1 MTMATRNL
9 TLRLALLVAAGILV
23 AGAVALVRFPVAP
36 SAAEWMAVTAAA
48 TAALLGFTISAIYI
62 RLFRRSPAISVFFVT
77 WYLLLLV
84 LDAVKIAQL
93 ILPVV
98 GWPQF
103 APLVSRVSLFGHILG
118 VMALFGGGLYA
129 GGVRMQRHGTAMG
142 VATLIAVGMS
152 WMIPVDTAV
161 LPPNLVYPAGLR
173 SSLDATLLLLVVVSV
188 INYLQA
194 VITRQEWRRLVG
206 VVAVAMIASGREML
220 FYLTSP
226 VAVVVAAALLIA
238 GAILFA
244 AQNYRDLLLN

>member
-1 MTMATRNL
+1 
-9 TLRLALLVAAGILV
+9 
-23 AGAVALVRFPVAP
+23 
-36 SAAEWMAVTAAA
+36 
-48 TAALLGFTISAIYI
+48 
-62 RLFRRSPAISVFFVT
+62 
-77 WYLLLLV
+77 
-84 LDAVKIAQL
+84 
-93 ILPVV
+93 
-98 GWPQF
+98 
-103 APLVSRVSLFGHILG
+103 
-118 VMALFGGGLYA
+118 MALFGGGLYA

-161 LPPNLVYPAGLR
+161 LPPHLVYPAGLR

-206 VVAVAMIASGREML
+206 VVAVAMIATGREML

-244 AQNYRDLLLN
+244 GQNYRDLLLN